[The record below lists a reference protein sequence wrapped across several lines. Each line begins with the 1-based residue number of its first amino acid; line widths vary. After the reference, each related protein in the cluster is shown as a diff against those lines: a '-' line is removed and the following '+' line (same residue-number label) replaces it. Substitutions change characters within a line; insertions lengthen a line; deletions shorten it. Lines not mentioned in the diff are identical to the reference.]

1 MRLLQ
6 LLAVLFKPSESPR
19 VAEQRALELLKSH
32 LSDTQLAQF
41 SASGR
46 FEVTGGDTGTRYVV
60 RNFTSINI
68 EQLNS
73 KGEPEK
79 GWCFGPQGNLA
90 RGDLLLAQKLALEC
104 FEVQALKR
112 AHSHTINL
120 PENRSCSAF
129 HLPGGPNR

>member
-1 MRLLQ
+1 MILLQ
-6 LLAVLFKPSESPR
+6 LLAGLFKPSESPR

-41 SASGR
+41 SALGR
-46 FEVTGGDTGTRYVV
+46 FEVTGGDTGTRYVI

-73 KGEPEK
+73 KGESVK

-90 RGDLLLAQKLALEC
+90 RGDVLLAQKLALEC
-104 FEVQALKR
+104 FESQALER
-112 AHSHTINL
+112 AHSHTIDL
-120 PENRSCSAF
+120 PRHRSCSAF
-129 HLPGGPNR
+129 HLPCRPDR